1 MNHARLCGRLV
12 KVWEVLIALL
22 AIGGLFCCV
31 VPSAGHSI
39 RSDPC
44 HRAVV
49 MSLLNVAMVPLLSF
63 NSVLIQFTTNL
74 HKIENM

>member
-1 MNHARLCGRLV
+1 MNGARLRGRLG
-12 KVWEVLIALL
+12 KVWKVFIALL
-22 AIGGLFCCV
+22 AIAGLFCCV

-49 MSLLNVAMVPLLSF
+49 VLLYYTMRVIVTFAYGSPCEFVAGDGLV
-63 NSVLIQFTTNL
+63 IR
-74 HKIENM
+74 